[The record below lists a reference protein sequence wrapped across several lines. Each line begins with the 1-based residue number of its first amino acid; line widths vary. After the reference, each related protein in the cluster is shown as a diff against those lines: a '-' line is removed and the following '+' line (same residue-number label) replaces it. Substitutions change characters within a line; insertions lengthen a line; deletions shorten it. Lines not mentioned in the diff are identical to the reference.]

1 MARKSQ
7 DGIRVGVLSETGN
20 FILNTT
26 SDDKIKIIGG
36 YEARFLNMLIDGL
49 QSHPIIH
56 TLEKDEWGKPTEDG
70 DWTGLIGMVHRQE
83 VDMAVSS
90 VLITQ
95 ARMEVVDFSYPYS
108 IEDVTFA
115 TRLPGSVPTATALI
129 DPFSTAVWL
138 GLAASLLVFPV
149 VARIMLAK
157 KQSLGKSMLS
167 FFGYILNQPLGG
179 KTDHIKDRILLGAW
193 LCGTMFLSKTY
204 SSYLLSFITLPIRE
218 TPIKDV
224 NQLSKAVVSGT
235 FKCYTTRESSILESL
250 FSSLQENSVII
261 AKAMKENDWLLE
273 SDNSQFVKYALEQ
286 NSAII
291 RTRRY
296 IHNLLQDN
304 VFVSDDS
311 FYAGY
316 AAIVLPK
323 NSPLKLRI
331 NKLLNR
337 IDSSGV
343 YPKFSEHYLFQKHL
357 QKNLHRETENNEIKS
372 ISLEDIEGAFLLLI
386 SGYLLAIAVFFLEI
400 AWRKMREKD
409 YVIRSWNT
417 ADF

>member
-1 MARKSQ
+1 MERKPQ
-7 DGIRVGVLSETGN
+7 DGIRVGVLTQTGN
-20 FILNTT
+20 FILNIT
-26 SDDKIKIIGG
+26 SGGNLKIIGG
-36 YEARFLNMLIDGL
+36 YEARFLNMLMEGL
-49 QSHPIIH
+49 HSRPIIY
-56 TLEKDEWGKPTEDG
+56 TLEKDEWGKQTEDG
-70 DWTGLIGMVHRQE
+70 NWTGLVGMVYREE
-83 VDMAVSS
+83 VDMAISS

-129 DPFSTAVWL
+129 DPFSMAVWL
-138 GLAASLLVFPV
+138 SLTASLLVFPII
-149 VARIMLAK
+149 ARILLSK
-157 KQSLGKSMLS
+157 KQSLGKSVLN

-179 KTDHIKDRILLGAW
+179 KTHRIRDRILLGAW
-193 LCGTMFLSKTY
+193 LCGTMFLTKTY
-204 SSYLLSFITLPIRE
+204 SSYLLSFLTLPIRQ

-224 NQLSKAVVSGT
+224 DQLSNAVVAGS
-235 FKCYTTRESSILESL
+235 FKCYTTRGSSILESL

-296 IHNLLQDN
+296 IHILLQDN

-311 FYAGY
+311 FYAAY

-331 NKLLNR
+331 NKLLSR

-343 YPKFSEHYLFQKHL
+343 YPKSSEHFLFLRHL
-357 QKNLHRETENNEIKS
+357 YNNLHRNEENNGIKS
-372 ISLEDIEGAFLLLI
+372 ITLEDLEGAFLLLI
-386 SGYLLAIAVFFLEI
+386 SGYILAVAVFFLEV
-400 AWRKMREKD
+400 AWRKVRGKD
-409 YVIRSWNT
+409 SLI
-417 ADF
+417 